1 MLEND
6 LSCEWY
12 VTPDFTNPARIYYVE
27 FVNEEIELLSE
38 LLRGMERRSEQPE
51 YAEAIVVL
59 KRIIEKIK

>member
-12 VTPDFTNPARIYYVE
+12 ITTDFTNPARIQYVE
-27 FVNEEIELLSE
+27 FVNEEIELLNE

-51 YAEAIVVL
+51 YTEAIVVL